1 MKLKGE
7 KMKKLAY
14 VLLPLL
20 LIAALSNITAVHAQ
34 LPREETVYVSSDW
47 GPPPGWNPYLPD
59 TCWGTNMMYPALY
72 LYSPYSD
79 EWIPYAAESYRWIDK
94 YTLEVKIRDE
104 AKWWDGT
111 PVTAYDVEYTLELGK
126 KYSVPGLTPLW
137 DYIEEVDAVD
147 DKTVMFITSERKLNY
162 LQMLGILTPVI
173 LPKHRWETLESEY
186 GDRLFSEFRDDN
198 PEQIIGA
205 GPYKLMEWTEE
216 TYTYERVDDWWGKD
230 IFGTPKPK
238 YISHVTYKDNAA
250 AGLAFET
257 GELDLATHFF
267 AAIYEMWEVKGLARR
282 TYYKNP
288 PYYIGGGVTFLWMNY
303 ESEGLDD
310 PDVRRAIA
318 HAIPFNDLIS
328 QAYYNYSIRAACVPI
343 IHTSPAAVYI
353 NQSLIEQY
361 GFNFDLDEAKAI
373 LDDAEIVDRD
383 NDGVRELP
391 DGTRLGPYTI
401 QVPYGWTDWMMMCDM
416 ISEKLG
422 EIGIEVYTEFPDFSV
437 WWQRLMDKDWDLVI
451 GWADASPGYAHP
463 WNAFRSTMDPR
474 LSHPSGNWENY
485 KNEEVIPLIDA
496 LPKESDPEKLMMLY
510 SELQEIWLRDLPGI
524 PLFYGAVWYEYSED
538 YWVGWPAEENGWWFA
553 NFWTWP
559 SNIPVWFYIAPKGET
574 PTLPDW
580 VTDFKFPTS
589 ELFEALAAAPW
600 HGFMTTTTTAT
611 TTETVTTTTTTT
623 VAAATTVTETS
634 TVTNTITTTETATT
648 TVTVPTMDVASVAG
662 AGIIALIVGVAI
674 GWIVGSKRGV

>member
-1 MKLKGE
+1 
-7 KMKKLAY
+7 MKKLAY

-79 EWIPYAAESYRWIDK
+79 EWIPYVAESYRWIDK

-230 IFGTPKPK
+230 IFGIPKPK

-257 GELDLATHFF
+257 GELDVATHFF

-361 GFNFDLDEAKAI
+361 GFDFDLDEAETI
-373 LDDAEIVDRD
+373 LDDAGIVDRD

-510 SELQEIWLRDLPGI
+510 SKLQEIWLRDLPGI

-623 VAAATTVTETS
+623 VAGATTVTETS
-634 TVTNTITTTETATT
+634 TVTNTITETSTT
-648 TVTVPTMDVASVAG
+648 TVTAPTMDIASVAG

-674 GWIVGSKRGV
+674 GWIVGSKRGA

>member
-1 MKLKGE
+1 
-7 KMKKLAY
+7 MKKLAY

-79 EWIPYAAESYRWIDK
+79 EWIPYVAESYRWIDK

-198 PEQIIGA
+198 PEQIVGA

-230 IFGTPKPK
+230 IFGIPKPK

-257 GELDLATHFF
+257 GELDVATHFF

-361 GFNFDLDEAKAI
+361 GFDFDLDEAETI
-373 LDDAEIVDRD
+373 LDDAGIVDRD

-510 SELQEIWLRDLPGI
+510 SKLQEIWLRDLPGI

-611 TTETVTTTTTTT
+611 TTKTVTTTTTTT

-674 GWIVGSKRGV
+674 GWIVGSKRGA

>member
-1 MKLKGE
+1 
-7 KMKKLAY
+7 MKKLAY

-79 EWIPYAAESYRWIDK
+79 EWIPYVAESYRWIDK

-173 LPKHRWETLESEY
+173 LPEHRWETLESEY

-198 PEQIIGA
+198 PEQIVGA

-230 IFGTPKPK
+230 IFGIPKPK

-257 GELDLATHFF
+257 GELDVATHFF

-361 GFNFDLDEAKAI
+361 GFDFDLDEAETI
-373 LDDAEIVDRD
+373 LDDAGIVDRD

-510 SELQEIWLRDLPGI
+510 SKLQEIWLRDLPGI

-623 VAAATTVTETS
+623 VAGATTVTETS

-674 GWIVGSKRGV
+674 GWIVGSKRGA